1 VLQLTFPLLDYFPT
15 LTNNRTNEMVPI
27 MGIPKDMIHMVM
39 LGPLK
44 IISCL
49 PYPGYEITS
58 SNHRSSPRHNRLT
71 CFSLY
76 RTSVRSELSIQIK
89 FTDRS
94 DEVGSGFFYQM
105 HHAMEFEVIW
115 CTRNRDLKYIVTR
128 PYCFSIEIFILRFNL
143 SHGATA
149 LHFLYCSLDSVSV
162 EVLQ

>member
-1 VLQLTFPLLDYFPT
+1 MKYDLFFRILLISLFNHWLHDTYQQTGASSHGVIVLQRGTQFFSYNLCALYLVLQLTFPLLDYFAT

-27 MGIPKDMIHMVM
+27 MGIPKDMIHMAM

-44 IISCL
+44 IMSCL

-76 RTSVRSELSIQIK
+76 RTSVRSELLIEIK

-105 HHAMEFEVIW
+105 HHAMEFEVI
-115 CTRNRDLKYIVTR
+115 
-128 PYCFSIEIFILRFNL
+128 
-143 SHGATA
+143 
-149 LHFLYCSLDSVSV
+149 
-162 EVLQ
+162 